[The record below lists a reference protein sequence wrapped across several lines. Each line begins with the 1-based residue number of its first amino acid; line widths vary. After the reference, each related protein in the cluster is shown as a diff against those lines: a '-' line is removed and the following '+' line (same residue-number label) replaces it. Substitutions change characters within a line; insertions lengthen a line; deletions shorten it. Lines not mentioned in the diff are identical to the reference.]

1 MNAIKNFILDEE
13 GAAAVEYGLLAVVIA
28 VGIIAGVRFFAQDLC
43 AVFRGIG
50 AWVRGVTAA
59 DNTFGAVAC

>member
-28 VGIIAGVRFFAQDLC
+28 VGIVIGVRAFAGDLC
-43 AVFRGIG
+43 AVFKGLG
-50 AWVRGVTAA
+50 NFVRGGSTGAFAA
-59 DNTFGAVAC
+59 DAC